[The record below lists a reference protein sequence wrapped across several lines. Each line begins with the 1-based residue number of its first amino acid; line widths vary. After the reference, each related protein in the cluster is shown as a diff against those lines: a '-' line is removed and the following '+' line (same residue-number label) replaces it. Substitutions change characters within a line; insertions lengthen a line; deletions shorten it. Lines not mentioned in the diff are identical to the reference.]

1 MDERTNPKTE
11 LRKAYEAYKGNQ
23 ISYDAL
29 CETALAIHEREGEG
43 LDGEVEDAVG
53 EICRLHETWDM
64 DKKDTELCETRIEKA
79 LGLS

>member
-1 MDERTNPKTE
+1 MDETTNSKTE
-11 LRKAYEAYKGNQ
+11 LRRLYEAYEGNS

-29 CETALAIHEREGEG
+29 CDTALAIHEREGKN
-43 LDGEVEDAVG
+43 LDADLEAAIG